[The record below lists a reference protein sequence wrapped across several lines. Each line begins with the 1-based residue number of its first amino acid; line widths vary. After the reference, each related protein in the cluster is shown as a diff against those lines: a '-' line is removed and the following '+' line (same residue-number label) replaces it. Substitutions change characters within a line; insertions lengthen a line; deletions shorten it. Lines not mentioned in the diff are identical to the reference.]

1 MSDYDSDDFYD
12 MWSDFCNGKVTNTR
26 SAIVSVLETQP
37 VSATERRLIF
47 VNEMITSLTN
57 KKDKTD
63 VDNQVLERFI
73 KEKNEIVKMSES
85 TKI

>member
-1 MSDYDSDDFYD
+1 MSDYDSDDYD
-12 MWSDFCNGKVTNTR
+12 MWSDFYNGKETNTI
-26 SAIVSVLETQP
+26 SAIVSVLENQP

-47 VNEMITSLTN
+47 VNEMITSLIN

-85 TKI
+85 TKK

>member
-1 MSDYDSDDFYD
+1 MSDYDSDDYD
-12 MWSDFCNGKVTNTR
+12 MWSDFYNGKETNTI
-26 SAIVSVLETQP
+26 SAIVSVLENQP

-47 VNEMITSLTN
+47 VNEMITSLIN

-73 KEKNEIVKMSES
+73 KEKNEIVK
-85 TKI
+85 